1 MHEHDNARSR
11 LKTLATIHITL
22 SRTEKP
28 AETRVAPLFFPR
40 ILAWLLATVYCQFSH
55 AKTLPASA
63 AHAKIIE
70 GKHLKMEPF
79 IGQAL
84 NAEHSGYIYT
94 IIDPGS
100 LLSAN
105 KTGAWFCRE
114 WSLNL
119 SRVQRSLKLS
129 ALFGSFLMF
138 SFLGR
143 SFTLRLQRLHF
154 LND

>member
-1 MHEHDNARSR
+1 MHEHDNARSQ

-40 ILAWLLATVYCQFSH
+40 MLAWLLATVYCQFSH

-63 AHAKIIE
+63 AHAKIIQ
-70 GKHLKMEPF
+70 GKHLKMVPF

-84 NAEHSGYIYT
+84 NAEHSRYIYT

-105 KTGAWFCRE
+105 KTGARLCRE
-114 WSLNL
+114 
-119 SRVQRSLKLS
+119 
-129 ALFGSFLMF
+129 
-138 SFLGR
+138 
-143 SFTLRLQRLHF
+143 
-154 LND
+154 